1 MKLSKLYSNDGRFH
15 SIEFNPGMN
24 VVLGKVTRR
33 YDRECDSHNL
43 GKSTLVDLLD
53 FMLLKDIDA
62 KHIFR
67 RFRDL
72 FASHVFYLEIL
83 PVAYNAYGRSYL
95 QKQANNMLINVYG
108 NERIFE
114 FRDVMEIDFC
124 MERFNSHKV

>member
-72 FASHVFYLEIL
+72 FASHVNTTQCSRALKGFIQGYRNFYSVWR
-83 PVAYNAYGRSYL
+83 PNYL
-95 QKQANNMLINVYG
+95 G
-108 NERIFE
+108 
-114 FRDVMEIDFC
+114 
-124 MERFNSHKV
+124 

>member
-72 FASHVFYLEIL
+72 FASHVFYLEIII
-83 PVAYNAYGRSYL
+83 PEGVTAPIISRTKISI
-95 QKQANNMLINVYG
+95 LI
-108 NERIFE
+108 
-114 FRDVMEIDFC
+114 
-124 MERFNSHKV
+124 FNWVIAF